1 MCLLSSVH
9 CTLHAPHLYPHH
21 THTHAEVWTQS
32 SDFLWSNSLH
42 SLTLQHP
49 AQSLPPTSVFNQL
62 VPFISGSL
70 EKKGSRIERVPSIEF
85 ELKPEFTCRPT
96 TTLTCFQ
103 AMIQSLWKTSRM
115 YPWSQDTFSTACLGS
130 AGREGTKM
138 KMVDIS
144 DTRSHFKIRN
154 VPFTGHGVKAA
165 RCKAEKEMCVLLK
178 ILFNWEKF

>member
-1 MCLLSSVH
+1 MLSAGSVRTALLFMRLLSSVH
-9 CTLHAPHLYPHH
+9 CTLHAPHLYPQH
-21 THTHAEVWTQS
+21 THTHAAVWTQS

-49 AQSLPPTSVFNQL
+49 AQSSPPTSVFNQL

-103 AMIQSLWKTSRM
+103 AMIQSLWKTPRM

-154 VPFTGHGVKAA
+154 VPFTALGVKAA
-165 RCKAEKEMCVLLK
+165 R
-178 ILFNWEKF
+178 F